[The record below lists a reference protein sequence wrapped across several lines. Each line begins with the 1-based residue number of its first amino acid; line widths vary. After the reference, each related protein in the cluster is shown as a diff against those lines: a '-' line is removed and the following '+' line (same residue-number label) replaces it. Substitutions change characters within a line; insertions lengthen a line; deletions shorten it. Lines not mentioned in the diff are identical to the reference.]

1 MLVRVSKTG
10 MPIRCDNPREVGAD
24 RIVNGIAG
32 YEKYKTSDPQE
43 HGLIIVDFGTATTFD
58 VVSPQGDYLGERF
71 LPHSDFD
78 RRTLYRASK
87 LPRVELTMP
96 KRAIEKSTVE
106 SMQSGI
112 LYGYVAM
119 VDGMVRRMKRETGFP
134 VKVIATG
141 GIAGL
146 IAKESEEVE
155 VTDDF
160 LTLDGL
166 KLIAERNDL
175 FRD

>member
-1 MLVRVSKTG
+1 MRQPK
-10 MPIRCDNPREVGAD
+10 EVGAD

-32 YEKYKTSDPQE
+32 YEKYKTSEPQE

-58 VVSPQGDYLGERF
+58 VVSPQGDYLGGAISPGIQISTDALF
-71 LPHSDFD
+71 
-78 RRTLYRASK
+78 TRAS
-87 LPRVELTMP
+87 LPRVELAMP
-96 KRAIEKSTVE
+96 KRAIGKSTVE

>member
-1 MLVRVSKTG
+1 
-10 MPIRCDNPREVGAD
+10 
-24 RIVNGIAG
+24 
-32 YEKYKTSDPQE
+32 
-43 HGLIIVDFGTATTFD
+43 
-58 VVSPQGDYLGERF
+58 
-71 LPHSDFD
+71 
-78 RRTLYRASK
+78 
-87 LPRVELTMP
+87 MP
-96 KRAIEKSTVE
+96 KRAIGKSTVE